1 MSRTLEYEQNTV
13 TVNQV
18 ATGKRIQDK
27 PEWNVTIANPQ
38 TCTLWAVKLSCP
50 GFQTVEKVD
59 PLILS
64 KSGDICTINNDLPI
78 YGYTSINFTYAWD
91 HIFPMKQVSSKVAC
105 S

>member
-1 MSRTLEYEQNTV
+1 TLQYERHIV

-27 PEWNVTIANPQ
+27 PEWNVTIANPEI
-38 TCTLWAVKLSCP
+38 CTLLAVKLSCP

-64 KSGDICTINNDLPI
+64 KSGD
-78 YGYTSINFTYAWD
+78 
-91 HIFPMKQVSSKVAC
+91 
-105 S
+105 